1 MVKRETL
8 FSLTRVILAVAILA
22 LLSHYDIVAF
32 EDLLLLKDAPGALAE
47 AAVMILL
54 TYPLAALRWKVL
66 LDALAVQLRF
76 VVVFRILSIGVF
88 FNTFL
93 PGGTSGDLV
102 KAGYL
107 WGNAPGQRAEAMVA
121 LLADRIVA
129 TIGLAIVALIFLGLR
144 WDVVVIQPALLT
156 MAVIMAGAVAGGLG
170 LWAIGMLGVGRWG
183 DRLSGWREGRGR
195 LRALTWRVIKAVE
208 TYQGRPGAL
217 LVAVAAAVLAHLLS
231 VGALAVI
238 GITLDGISLGFVDF
252 ALAGPVSFLT
262 NLIPLTPGGLGL
274 GEAAFAQIC
283 RLMAAAE
290 PAVAYGTIFFAFR
303 SLSACVVLPVG
314 FLSFLAHGKV
324 VPPDAGNPRN

>member
-1 MVKRETL
+1 MIKRETL
-8 FSLTRVILAVAILA
+8 FSLARVILAAVILG

-32 EDLLLLKDAPGALAE
+32 EDLLLLENSPGALAL
-47 AAVMILL
+47 AAVMVLL
-54 TYPLAALRWKVL
+54 TYPLCGLRWKVL
-66 LDALAVQLRF
+66 LDALAVPLPF
-76 VVVFRILSIGVF
+76 AAVFRIFSIGVF

-129 TIGLAIVALIFLGLR
+129 AVGLAIVALIFLGLR
-144 WDVVVIQPALLT
+144 WDAVVQQPALFT
-156 MAVIMAGAVAGGLG
+156 MATFMAAAVVGGLG
-170 LWAIGMLGVGRWG
+170 LWVVGMLGAGRLG
-183 DRLSGWREGRGR
+183 DRLIGWREGRGQF
-195 LRALTWRVIKAVE
+195 RALAWRVIKAVE
-208 TYQGRPGAL
+208 TYQGRPVAL
-217 LVAVAAAVLAHLLS
+217 LVAVAAAVLGHLLS

-238 GITLDGISLGFVDF
+238 GMALDGVSLNFVDF

-262 NLIPLTPGGLGL
+262 NMIPLTPGGLGL

-283 RLMAAAE
+283 RLMANAE

-303 SLSACVVLPVG
+303 SLLACVVLPVG

-324 VPPDAGNPRN
+324 ASAAPGPS